1 MRCAGAERNSATGS
15 AILRAAPQLGW
26 AVQPPSPSDVRNNN
40 VCVLLQS
47 EIMTLSV
54 ARCRARRRRPCRH
67 HRALYRGAGRTNGS
81 AAARRTR
88 ARSGGVLRAGPRRS
102 GLWRPAYTWRISCPA
117 ARRSFYRSARR
128 RGSHLIF
135 CNVAA
140 VPRPR
145 PRPPAADR
153 PSPPRSRDINITELL
168 RR

>member
-1 MRCAGAERNSATGS
+1 MCGVRAPSVTPRLGPRSSEQRRSWAGLCS
-15 AILRAAPQLGW
+15 LRLRQMF
-26 AVQPPSPSDVRNNN
+26 VTIM
-40 VCVLLQS
+40 CVLLQS

-67 HRALYRGAGRTNGS
+67 HRALYSGAGRTNGS

-145 PRPPAADR
+145 PRPPPADR

-168 RR
+168 QR